1 MHRPLSPCRLIFI
14 AGVLLATLTAAS
26 VVSANDPAISLTVP
40 STVERFEPFL
50 VQAHTNGGGSEGA
63 WPVVSGSGA
72 LSLVRGWHDHC
83 GYCAQPCMDDDEL
96 WSCADTCGGPY
107 TLSCHWSSSHEFSGA
122 WYGAPTWSMVANGCG
137 EATIYAEALG
147 GSHQGPYP
155 SPEYT
160 VLVFGGIEAVAV
172 ANTETVCVD
181 EEVVF
186 DASESCGGL
195 WFSWDLGDG
204 ESGYGEVVRHSYDES
219 GFYTVSLTAE
229 DPLDEDETSI
239 YVNVLADCAKVTGT
253 VSDANDGHRLS
264 HAMVLGV
271 GALDTF
277 STKTDVDGAYTL
289 RVTGGDTYDLTASK
303 TGYFDGAHGPLTLDP
318 FDEEVAHFNLFPDV
332 PDPIDEDSLLGDQ
345 PNDVDDPVNPA
356 TGNFTYSKSL
366 FGFPGIGIGFA
377 FRVHYNSR
385 DVDYD
390 GPLGFGWTHKY
401 NVVLTAA
408 GDDVTI
414 KFGDG
419 HEEYFHFDGGT
430 SSYVGVNCHPSV
442 ALENRVPDGWVADL
456 GAGISYEFDASG
468 RLETI
473 KDLNGNAITLSY
485 STHLDRITD
494 TAGREIDF
502 SYTGDRISAI
512 TSPFRPGNT
521 VSFAYDGNGDLVTI
535 TDPRGS
541 NWIFTYDGAHR
552 LSTKVDARGI
562 TTLSNF
568 YDSSDRV
575 VEQQDAAGHSTTY
588 VYTSGASGLTVLITP
603 PSGHA
608 VSHLYDTAH
617 NLVRVVDGEGYA
629 ATFAHD
635 DAGQPIDATD
645 KAGQAAGLEFDENG
659 SLSSITDRLGHVTE
673 IEYGDANFPDL
684 PTRITDPTGRNDQFS
699 YDASGNMTRSL
710 DPGKSQVDYTRNS
723 QGQVTEIMKTG
734 LPYQHDTWIFSYS
747 PDGLLISQTDPY
759 AEVTSYEHDDAG
771 RVTRMTRP
779 GGIEIWERS
788 YDAGGNLLTLLSPLG
803 HQTSHTYDANG
814 NLTSVTFEPTS
825 STTIYEYDD
834 LGRMHTITDS
844 HGGVTTLDY
853 DLDSNLA
860 MVTDADGVS
869 VSFSYDGRN
878 QVTTA
883 TNPSGRETTYGY
895 DPAGRLTSVTDDLA
909 RTWLQRYDEAGRLT
923 EAEDPLGH
931 TASTIRD
938 PAGRPLSVTD
948 ALGNTTTTHFDTAG
962 RMQSVM
968 APDGNAT
975 TLGYDRLG
983 RLISFSDERGG
994 IWALAYDSLDHLI
1007 SVEDPK
1013 GNATAHTYDPLGQR
1027 TSTTTRDGDLLEFD
1041 YDADG
1046 RFVQISLP
1054 GPSTITY
1061 AYVFGVSGSQV
1072 SITGAEGTTSMNYDT
1087 LGRLIAK
1094 TDVWGNTVAFTYTAA
1109 GRLATVSYPGSL
1121 VVTYS
1126 YDGFGRLE
1134 TITDWLGNQTGYT
1147 YDALDRVS
1155 RVDYLNG
1162 TYTTYG
1168 YDERGLL
1175 SALAHHQGGGAAI
1188 RSYAL
1193 AYDARGQIT
1202 SETVVG
1208 GLPVELDDIGATS
1221 SFDPVN
1227 RILTTDADTTATD
1240 YAFSDD
1246 GNLLTATTG
1255 ADVTTYGYDSIERL
1269 VSVDDGAAVTTYIY
1283 DARGDRIAKTHAGVQ
1298 TRYLRDGGQIWA
1310 TFDSGGA
1317 VLSYNVH
1324 AGTLVYSI
1332 SVGGEIRIFHGDPRG
1347 SVAAVT
1353 NVSGTTI
1360 GEYAYDPYGRVLA
1373 STGGIAN
1380 EHGFVGLHGVLT
1392 DENGLIHMRARYYD
1406 PKIRRFLNEDPLGI
1420 AAGAN
1425 VYAYVGGDP
1434 VGRIDPGGLSWE
1446 ILLTMARTDLMI
1458 AAEVF
1463 EIEAAAAVLSEGG
1476 ASVIAS
1482 SLETAALTGGENAAV
1497 YFTGEVAAGT
1507 VPEWSASQLYQMGSS
1522 AQSGGVTVTQGST
1535 QAITTSTSGG
1545 ILTTLGADVTT
1556 LSVGTIS
1563 GAVVISAAGG
1573 IITGRIIGSH
1583 VKVSWRDPITGEVRH
1598 GNVDEFTENYL
1609 TVYTTEYYTKDD
1621 EQLNHQKSVRNLLA
1635 RYGLSYADYL
1645 KISAKLE
1652 SGEDKT
1658 PLLES
1663 HGLTPGLW
1671 DVIADYAQP

>member
-1 MHRPLSPCRLIFI
+1 MQRTAAPLRRVVI
-14 AGVLLATLTAAS
+14 AGGVFATAMVAALAL
-26 VVSANDPAISLTVP
+26 ANDPSVSLTVP
-40 STVERFEPFL
+40 TTVERFEPFL
-50 VQAHTNGGGSEGA
+50 VEVHSNGGGSEGV
-63 WPVVSGSGA
+63 WPVVSGSGSI
-72 LSLVRGWHDHC
+72 SLIRGWHDHC
-83 GYCAQPCMDDDEL
+83 GYCAQPCMEDGEL
-96 WSCADTCGGPY
+96 WSCTDTCGGPY
-107 TLSCHWSSSHEFSGA
+107 TLSCQWSSSHEFSGA
-122 WYGAPTWSMVANGCG
+122 WYGAPTWSMVADGCG

-160 VLVFGGIEAVAV
+160 VLVFGGIEAVAI
-172 ANTETVCVD
+172 ADTETACVG

-195 WFSWDLGDG
+195 WFSWDFGDG
-204 ESGYGEVVRHSYDES
+204 ESGYAEEVRHSYDEG
-219 GFYTVSLTAE
+219 GFYTVSLTAS
-229 DPLDEDETSI
+229 DPLDEDEASI
-239 YVNVLADCAKVTGT
+239 YVNVLSDCAKVSGT

-264 HAMVLGV
+264 RATVLGV
-271 GALDTF
+271 GALNTH

-303 TGYFDGAHGPLTLDP
+303 TGYFDGSHGPLTLDP
-318 FDEEVAHFNLFPDV
+318 YDEEVAYFNLFPDV

-385 DVDYD
+385 DADYD

-430 SSYVGVNCHPSV
+430 SSYVAVNCHPSV
-442 ALENRVPDGWVADL
+442 SLFDRVPDGWVADL

-473 KDLNGNAITLSY
+473 NDLNGNALTLTY

-512 TSPFRPGNT
+512 TSPFTPGNT

-562 TTLSNF
+562 TTLRNF
-568 YDSSDRV
+568 YDTSDRV
-575 VEQQDAAGHSTTY
+575 VEQRDAAGHSTTY
-588 VYTSGASGLTVLITP
+588 GYTSGASGLTVLITP

-608 VSHLYDTAH
+608 ASHLYDTAH
-617 NLVRVVDGEGYA
+617 NLVRVTDGEGHVA
-629 ATFAHD
+629 AFAHD

-645 KAGQAAGLEFDENG
+645 KAGQVAGLDFDENG
-659 SLSSITDRLGHVTE
+659 NLTSVTDRLGQVTE

-684 PTRITDPTGRNDQFS
+684 PTKITDPTGRSDQFW
-699 YDASGNMTRSL
+699 YDANGNMTRSL
-710 DPGKSQVDYTRNS
+710 DPGKSQVDYVQNS
-723 QGQVTEIMKTG
+723 QGQVTEIMKSG
-734 LPYQHDTWIFSYS
+734 LFYQNDTWIFSYS
-747 PDGLLISQTDPY
+747 PAGLLTSQTDPHGG
-759 AEVTSYEHDDAG
+759 VTSYEHDDAG
-771 RVTRMTRP
+771 RVTRITRP
-779 GGIEIWERS
+779 GGIEVWERS

-803 HQTSHTYDANG
+803 RQTTYGYDANG
-814 NLTSVTFEPTS
+814 NLTSATFEPTS

-834 LGRMHTITDS
+834 LGRMHSITDS
-844 HGGVTTLDY
+844 RGGVTTIDY

-860 MVTDADGVS
+860 MVTDPDGVN

-878 QVTTA
+878 QVATA

-895 DPAGRLTSVTDDLA
+895 DPAGRLTSLTDDLD
-909 RTWLQRYDEAGRLT
+909 RTWLQRYDAAGRLT

-931 TASTIRD
+931 TISTIRD
-938 PAGRPLSVTD
+938 AAGRPLSVTD
-948 ALGNTTTTHFDTAG
+948 ALGNTTETRFDTAG
-962 RMQSVM
+962 RVQSVM
-968 APDGNAT
+968 AADGSAT
-975 TLGYDRLG
+975 TFGYDRLG

-994 IWALAYDSLDHLI
+994 IWALAYDSLDHLT

-1013 GNATAHTYDPLGQR
+1013 GNATAYTYNPLGQR

-1046 RFVQISLP
+1046 RLVQVSLP

-1061 AYVFGVSGSQV
+1061 GYTFDVSGSQV
-1072 SITGAEGTTSMNYDT
+1072 TITGPEGTTSMSYDT

-1094 TDVWGNTVAFTYTAA
+1094 TDVWGHTVAFTYTAA
-1109 GRLATVSYPGSL
+1109 GRMETVTYPGNH

-1134 TITDWLGNQTGYT
+1134 TITDWLGNQTGYS

-1175 SALAHHQGGGAAI
+1175 NALAHHRAGGATI
-1188 RSYAL
+1188 RSHAL
-1193 AYDARGQIT
+1193 GYDARGQIT

-1208 GLPVELDDIGATS
+1208 GLPVEFDDTGSTL

-1227 RILTTDADTTATD
+1227 RILTTDTDTTATV

-1246 GNLLTATTG
+1246 GNLVTATTG
-1255 ADVTTYGYDSIERL
+1255 ADVTSYGYDSLERL
-1269 VSVDDGAAVTTYIY
+1269 VSVDDGSVVTTYIY
-1283 DARGDRIAKTHAGVQ
+1283 DSRGDRIAKIHDGLQ
-1298 TRYLRDGGQIWA
+1298 TRYLRDGGRIWA
-1310 TFDSGGA
+1310 TFDGGGA
-1317 VLSYNVH
+1317 VLSYNIH
-1324 AGTLVYSI
+1324 AGMLVYSI
-1332 SVGGEIRIFHGDPRG
+1332 GAGGETRIFHGDPRG

-1353 NVSGTTI
+1353 DVAGATI

-1373 STGGIAN
+1373 STGGLAN
-1380 EHGFVGLHGVLT
+1380 EVGFVGLHGVLT
-1392 DENGLIHMRARYYD
+1392 DENGLAHMQARYYD
-1406 PKIRRFLNEDPLGI
+1406 PQLRRFLTEDPLGI
-1420 AAGAN
+1420 AAGSN
-1425 VYAYVGGDP
+1425 IYAYVGGDP
-1434 VGRIDPGGLSWE
+1434 VSRIDPSGLFYGGIVLPPCPAGMTAARYGQLFD
-1446 ILLTMARTDLMI
+1446 LL
-1458 AAEVF
+1458 V
-1463 EIEAAAAVLSEGG
+1463 
-1476 ASVIAS
+1476 
-1482 SLETAALTGGENAAV
+1482 ETAAAGQGQAV
-1497 YFTGEVAAGT
+1497 
-1507 VPEWSASQLYQMGSS
+1507 
-1522 AQSGGVTVTQGST
+1522 
-1535 QAITTSTSGG
+1535 AITEAEALAFEQAGIFDLAYDIGTFGQSQGFDMSVRPATKEVVKTVVKSSTKTSATGS
-1545 ILTTLGADVTT
+1545 IITTLGADVTT
-1556 LSVGTIS
+1556 LSATTIS
-1563 GAVVISAAGG
+1563 GAVIISAVGG
-1573 IITGRIIGSH
+1573 VIIGRQIGEN
-1583 VKVSWRDPITGEVRH
+1583 VQVSWRDPITGEIRH

-1621 EQLNHQKSVRNLLA
+1621 EQLNHQKSVRKLLA

-1652 SGEDKT
+1652 GGEDKA

-1663 HGLTPGLW
+1663 HGLTPALW